1 MVNFMNVNNYI
12 GINVNLL
19 IYFSMITNYRLF
31 KDKVLSSDNV
41 LPGSCKEVKKLLK
54 MLGVEHIS
62 YHACPNDCILY
73 RGEYADKEMCPK
85 CGHDRYD
92 KSKKK
97 GKSRTGPPFKIL
109 RHMPIIPRIQR
120 LFHCKELAML

>member
-12 GINVNLL
+12 GINVHL
-19 IYFSMITNYRLF
+19 IFSMITNYKLF
-31 KDKVLSSDNV
+31 KDKVLLSDNV
-41 LPGSCKEVKKLLK
+41 LPGSCEEAKKLLK
-54 MLGVEHIS
+54 MLGVEYIS

-73 RGEYADKEMCPK
+73 RGEYAEKEICLK

-92 KSKKK
+92 KSKNK
-97 GKSRTGPPFKIL
+97 GKSCGPPFKIF

-120 LFHCKELAML
+120 LFQCKELNML